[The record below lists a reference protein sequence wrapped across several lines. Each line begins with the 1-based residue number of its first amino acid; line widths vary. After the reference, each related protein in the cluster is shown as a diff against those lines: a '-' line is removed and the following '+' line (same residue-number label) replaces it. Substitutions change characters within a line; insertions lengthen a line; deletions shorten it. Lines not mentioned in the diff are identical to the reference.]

1 MMTIKIDVL
10 NTIVEDVLQ
19 SYGFAKG
26 SCNVQPFGSGLINHT
41 WKITAASGSF
51 ILQRV
56 NDTVFKDPGSIA
68 NNIRLIAEHLK
79 EYHPEYCF
87 MAPLETMDGQDLY
100 YAEEEGYYRLFPFLD
115 GSHSKDIVQNA
126 GQAYEAARQ
135 FGLFTRL
142 LSDIDID
149 RLKITLPNFHDL
161 SLRYNQFEHALIK
174 GDASRIAEA
183 DSMIK
188 LLKSYSGIVEDY
200 RKIIAMPDFKLRVT
214 HHDTKISNVLFG
226 EENQGLTVIDLD
238 TVMPGFFISDMG
250 DMMRTYLCPVSEEEK
265 DFSKIQIRTDIYE
278 AIIEGYA
285 SEMQDELTKVEK
297 QYFFYSGKFLIYM
310 QSLRFL
316 TDHLMMDQY
325 YGAKYEG
332 HNLIRAK
339 NQAVL
344 LEEYC
349 SFERFWHAQKF
360 KYV

>member
-1 MMTIKIDVL
+1 MMTIKTDVL
-10 NTIVEDVLQ
+10 NTIVEDVLL

-26 SCNVQPFGSGLINHT
+26 SCIARPFGSGLINHT
-41 WKITAASGSF
+41 WKVSASNGDF
-51 ILQRV
+51 ILQKV
-56 NDTVFKDPGSIA
+56 NDTVFKDPGAIA
-68 NNIRLIAEHLK
+68 NNIRLIAGHLK
-79 EYHPEYCF
+79 EYHPDYSF
-87 MAPLETMDGQDLY
+87 MAPLTTIDGQDLY
-100 YAEEEGYYRLFPFLD
+100 HAEGEGYFRLFPFFN

-126 GQAYEAARQ
+126 DQAYEAARQ

-142 LSDIDID
+142 LSDIDIEKL
-149 RLKITLPNFHDL
+149 RITLPNFHDL
-161 SLRYNQFEHALIK
+161 SLRYNQFENALQN
-174 GDASRIAEA
+174 GNPVRIAEA
-183 DSMIK
+183 DSMIRV
-188 LLKSYSGIVEDY
+188 LKSYSGIVEEY
-200 RKIIAMPDFKLRVT
+200 RKITMMPDFKLRVT

-226 EENQGLTVIDLD
+226 SSNEGLTVIDLD

-265 DFSKIQIRTDIYE
+265 DFSKIHIRTDIYE
-278 AIIEGYA
+278 AIIEGYIA
-285 SEMQDELTKVEK
+285 EMHDELSKMEK

-316 TDHLMMDQY
+316 TDFLLMDRY

-332 HNLIRAK
+332 HNLVRAK